1 MSSINASSVVVS
13 FFFFLTAG
21 AFQVAV
27 EVEVVAAD
35 ALAGVEEDAVEDEV
49 WDGTGWAIGWAVVGV
64 MGDMG
69 VKVVVWDG
77 LGVILK
83 GLNDGARRLLRS
95 GPVSP
100 MLLTRLLRLPL
111 LS

>member
-1 MSSINASSVVVS
+1 M
-13 FFFFLTAG
+13 
-21 AFQVAV
+21 
-27 EVEVVAAD
+27 EVEAVAAG
-35 ALAGVEEDAVEDEV
+35 ALAGVEEDAVEDEA
-49 WDGTGWAIGWAVVGV
+49 WGGTGWVVGWAAVGV

-69 VKVVVWDG
+69 VKVVGWDG